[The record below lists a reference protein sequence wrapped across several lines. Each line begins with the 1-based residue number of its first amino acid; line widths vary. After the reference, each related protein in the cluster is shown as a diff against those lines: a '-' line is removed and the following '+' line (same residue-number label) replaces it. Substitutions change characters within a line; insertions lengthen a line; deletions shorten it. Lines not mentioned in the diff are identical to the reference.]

1 VTNIFS
7 MTKTFVLHKSANT
20 ISRTMKRFEVKE
32 DYTKQIIVIPM
43 KLSKDYKKMT
53 LNGSLNKLL

>member
-1 VTNIFS
+1 MTNIFS
-7 MTKTFVLHKSANT
+7 MTKAFVLHKSANT

>member
-1 VTNIFS
+1 
-7 MTKTFVLHKSANT
+7 MTKAFVLHKSANT